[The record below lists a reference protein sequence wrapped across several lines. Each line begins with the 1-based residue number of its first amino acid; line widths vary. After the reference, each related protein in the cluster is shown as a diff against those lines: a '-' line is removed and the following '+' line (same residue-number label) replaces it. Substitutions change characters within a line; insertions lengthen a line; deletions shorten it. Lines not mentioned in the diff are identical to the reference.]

1 MGFVLHVEWVI
12 CLHRI
17 DDDLLRKLNSESVFV
32 DSNLLNEI
40 TASDFYARFCNK
52 MLDNHIGH
60 QFTISVSLLVE
71 PMNFVKLYTVG
82 SKATV
87 IRSSENCL
95 STRVYTC
102 SPNPVI
108 HFANFSKSD
117 SFLIPEMN
125 LLVTAS
131 HNKILSSWIK

>member
-12 CLHRI
+12 CLHRV
-17 DDDLLRKLNSESVFV
+17 DDDLLRELNSESIFV
-32 DSNLLNEI
+32 DGNLLNEI
-40 TASDFYARFCNK
+40 TASDFYARFCDK
-52 MLDNHIGH
+52 MLDNHICH

-71 PMNFVKLYTVG
+71 SMNFVKLYTIG

-87 IRSSENCL
+87 IRSTENCL
-95 STRVYTC
+95 SARVHTC

-131 HNKILSSWIK
+131 HNKILSSWIE